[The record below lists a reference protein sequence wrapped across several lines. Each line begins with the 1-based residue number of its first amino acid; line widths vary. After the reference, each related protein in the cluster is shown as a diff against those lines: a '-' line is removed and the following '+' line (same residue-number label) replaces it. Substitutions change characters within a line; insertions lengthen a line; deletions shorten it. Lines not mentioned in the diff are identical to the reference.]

1 MISIVVNAGPEMG
14 TNEMH
19 KDLAK
24 LNQRE
29 IVDPSNILTIHR

>member
-1 MISIVVNAGPEMG
+1 MG
-14 TNEMH
+14 TNEIN

-29 IVDPSNILTIHR
+29 IVDPKNSNILTIHR